1 MSVSVTYPISGA
13 NSASNPSNTSARIP
27 QKSLGQADFLKLL
40 TTQLAHQDPSKPMD
54 DGAFIAQMAQ
64 FSTLQQN
71 SQLVTDFAAFQKTQ
85 NFASASS
92 LLGTQVTLTTANG
105 DVSGIVKAVDA
116 SGGAPQLLLNDGKLY
131 PYSSVKQV
139 SMTSVPAT
147 TP

>member
-1 MSVSVTYPISGA
+1 MAVSTVFPISNV
-13 NSASNPSNTSARIP
+13 NSASNPSDSSSRIP

-54 DGAFIAQMAQ
+54 DNSFIAQMAQ

-85 NFASASS
+85 TFASASS
-92 LLGTQVTLTTANG
+92 LLGTQVTLNTANG
-105 DVSGIVKAVDA
+105 DVSGTVSAVDA
-116 SGGAPQLLLNDGKLY
+116 SGDTPQLLLNDGKLY

-139 SMTSVPAT
+139 SMTNVPAT
-147 TP
+147 TS